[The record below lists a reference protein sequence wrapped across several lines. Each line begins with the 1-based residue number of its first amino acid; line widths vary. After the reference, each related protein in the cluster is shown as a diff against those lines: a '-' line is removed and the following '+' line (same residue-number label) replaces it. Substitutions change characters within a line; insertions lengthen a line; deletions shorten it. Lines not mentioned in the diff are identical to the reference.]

1 MKSLIS
7 ILSILVLAFFV
18 LPVGAQG
25 HADHHPDGNA
35 AVQGDSAS
43 GMGMMKGGM
52 MQGGMMKSGMMGGKG
67 MCSGMMKG
75 GMKGGMM
82 GMHSPLM
89 KSMHTIKHLPDLK
102 SKLDLTDAQV
112 NKLKDMRTNYLKQKA
127 DWEAAIKK
135 SEIDLKALVDKKAS
149 PSEIRK
155 TLKSLYDV
163 KLDMKVAA
171 YETAQKMLSVLNKEQ
186 LEKYKTKMSGCMG
199 GGMMGGKKG
208 GMMGGKKG
216 EKKGEMMKGSSSK

>member
-25 HADHHPDGNA
+25 HAAHHPDENS

-43 GMGMMKGGM
+43 KMGMMKGGM
-52 MQGGMMKSGMMGGKG
+52 MQGGMMGGKS

-82 GMHSPLM
+82 GN
-89 KSMHTIKHLPDLK
+89 HTIKHLPDLK

-112 NKLKDMRTNYLKQKA
+112 NKLKDLRTNYLKQKA

-135 SEIDLKALVDKKAS
+135 SEIDLKTLVDKKAS

-155 TLKSLYDV
+155 ALKSLYDV

-171 YETAQKMLSVLNKEQ
+171 YETTQKMLSVLNKEQ
-186 LEKYKTKMSGCMG
+186 LEKYKTKMSGCMD
-199 GGMMGGKKG
+199 GGMMD
-208 GMMGGKKG
+208 GKKG
-216 EKKGEMMKGSSSK
+216 EKKGKTMKGSSSK